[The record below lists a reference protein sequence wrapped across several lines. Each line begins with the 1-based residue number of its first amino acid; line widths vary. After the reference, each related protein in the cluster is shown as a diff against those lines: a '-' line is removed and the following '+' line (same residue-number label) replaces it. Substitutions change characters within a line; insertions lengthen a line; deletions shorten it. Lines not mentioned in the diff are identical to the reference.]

1 MRALRLH
8 GIGPGTET
16 IAAEGQ
22 IVTPGAI
29 DSHIHFICPQQ
40 VDDALMSGVTTTAQ
54 PCNAFNTLSRLC
66 FASPNNMRVL
76 SLKNSGLSTP
86 A

>member
-1 MRALRLH
+1 MDNEKARFFGELSRHGVFTTRPAAMRALRLH

-40 VDDALMSGVTTTAQ
+40 VDEALMSSVTTMLGGGT
-54 PCNAFNTLSRLC
+54 
-66 FASPNNMRVL
+66 
-76 SLKNSGLSTP
+76 
-86 A
+86 